1 MRDRAAHRSWQL
13 LRDPVL
19 RRLWLAGVAINVVRW
34 LEILAFSLYALEI
47 TGSPFLVAL
56 TLFARMAPLL
66 LSAYL
71 AALTDRV
78 DRRLLLRLLLM
89 GLVAVDTALFLAWSA
104 GALGIA
110 ALLAAAFLAGLAW
123 TLENPLRRTMLAEAA
138 GMDRV
143 HASMGLETA
152 SNQLNRALGPAI
164 GGIMIE
170 TLGIGGV
177 LLTGAVVH
185 VAGYVAIRALP
196 LELAGRG
203 AKAAGAGWSAL
214 VESVRFVACHRLLQ
228 ATLLITLIFN
238 LWAFPYVG
246 LAPVIAERVL
256 GLSPTGIGLLLA
268 TEALG
273 GVSAALLIMVFARQR
288 WFVPLYGWGAAL
300 FTVGTFALGVLE
312 TAWIAFAVL
321 YIAGFGIGAF
331 NGMQSIIPILATP
344 AELRVRVM
352 GLVTVCIGAAPL
364 GFLYSGALAESFGAA
379 TAQLLIGAH
388 GLVAL
393 ALVAWRYPEI
403 MRPLDPTAGAPRR
416 DRDVLTADP

>member
-66 LSAYL
+66 LSAYF

-78 DRRLLLRLLLM
+78 DRRILLRLLLM
-89 GLVAVDTALFLAWSA
+89 GLAAVDTALFLAWSA

-123 TLENPLRRTMLAEAA
+123 TLENPLRRTMLAEAGRHGSCSCQHGA
-138 GMDRV
+138 RDGV
-143 HASMGLETA
+143 EPAQQGGSVPPSAASWSKRSA
-152 SNQLNRALGPAI
+152 WVVSFSQ
-164 GGIMIE
+164 
-170 TLGIGGV
+170 V
-177 LLTGAVVH
+177 LWSMPP
-185 VAGYVAIRALP
+185 GYVAIRALP

-300 FTVGTFALGVLE
+300 FTVGTFTLRRAGDSLGR
-312 TAWIAFAVL
+312 F
-321 YIAGFGIGAF
+321 
-331 NGMQSIIPILATP
+331 
-344 AELRVRVM
+344 R
-352 GLVTVCIGAAPL
+352 
-364 GFLYSGALAESFGAA
+364 GALCRRLRHRRLQRHAEHHS
-379 TAQLLIGAH
+379 
-388 GLVAL
+388 
-393 ALVAWRYPEI
+393 
-403 MRPLDPTAGAPRR
+403 DPGDTSGTTRAG
-416 DRDVLTADP
+416 DGGW